1 MDFPNLKTLARRP
14 PVILTGLLVIA
25 ILGFIGVNHL
35 VTRFHEQQKALARRM
50 FRRGESE
57 VAAGNREHA
66 IDSFRAAL
74 AYDRGNDLYQLNLA
88 RALRDTGRTEES
100 RAYLITL
107 WERKPEDSTINL
119 ALARLAARQNFLDDA
134 LRYYHNATY
143 GVWPANG
150 EKSRRDAQFELIEF
164 LLRDNAVPQAQA
176 ELITMSTALPTDADY
191 HLRLGKFF
199 SRAQDS
205 EHALAQFQQVL
216 RLNRENAAA
225 LAGAG
230 QAAFELGHYRS
241 AQQYLQQAT
250 RSNPDDSASRQWL
263 LQTDLILRTDP
274 YERRIPAAERERRVQ
289 TAFELSGK
297 RLDDCMTAKGLTV
310 NPISTTGDLETLKSR
325 WLEMKSKLSRGR
337 RPDSDANDAAMDL
350 VFQIEQTSS
359 RQCGAPNGED
369 SALLILAQDRD
380 GVEQ

>member
-14 PVILTGLLVIA
+14 AVILTGLSVIA
-25 ILGFIGVNHL
+25 ILGFIAVNHL

-57 VAAGNREHA
+57 VAAGNRELA

-100 RAYLITL
+100 RSYLISL

-143 GVWPANG
+143 GVWPADG
-150 EKSRRDAQFELIEF
+150 EKKRRDAQFELIEF
-164 LLRDNAVPQAQA
+164 LLRDNAIPQAQA

-191 HLRLGKFF
+191 HLLLGQFF
-199 SRAQDS
+199 ARAQDS

-216 RLNRENAAA
+216 RLKQDHPAA

-230 QAAFELGHYRS
+230 QAEFALGRYRS
-241 AQQYLQQAT
+241 AQEYLERAT
-250 RSNPDDSASRQWL
+250 RANPNDSATRDL
-263 LQTDLILRTDP
+263 LQQTDLILTTDP
-274 YERRIPAAERERRVQ
+274 YERRISPAERDRRIRAAIEQ
-289 TAFELSGK
+289 SGK
-297 RLDDCMTAKGLTV
+297 RLDDCMSSKEPSSDM
-310 NPISTTGDLETLKSR
+310 NSLKSR
-325 WLEMKSKLSRGR
+325 WTAMKPKFSHAGR
-337 RPDSDANDAAMDL
+337 FDVDSSDAAMDL

-359 RQCGAPNGED
+359 KQCGPPNGVD
-369 SALLILAQDRD
+369 NALLILAQDRD
-380 GVEQ
+380 GAER

>member
-1 MDFPNLKTLARRP
+1 MDLPNLKTLARRP
-14 PVILTGLLVIA
+14 AVMLTGLLVIA

-35 VTRFHEQQKALARRM
+35 ATRFHEQQKALARRM

-57 VAAGNREHA
+57 VAAGNREQA

-119 ALARLAARQNFLDDA
+119 ALARLAARQNSLDDA
-134 LRYYHNATY
+134 LRYYHNAIY
-143 GVWPANG
+143 GVWPADG
-150 EKSRRDAQFELIEF
+150 EKKRRDAQFELIEF

-191 HLRLGKFF
+191 HLRLGQLFAH
-199 SRAQDS
+199 AQDN
-205 EHALAQFQQVL
+205 EHAFPQFQQVL
-216 RLNRENAAA
+216 RLSRENAAA

-230 QAAFELGHYRS
+230 QADFALGRFRS
-241 AQQYLQQAT
+241 SQEYLDRATRANPADFASRDLVQQA
-250 RSNPDDSASRQWL
+250 
-263 LQTDLILRTDP
+263 DLILRTDP
-274 YERRIPAAERERRVQ
+274 YARRISPAERDRRLRA
-289 TAFELSGK
+289 AFEQSGK
-297 RLDDCMTAKGLTV
+297 RLDACMSSKA
-310 NPISTTGDLETLKSR
+310 PSSDLNSLKSR
-325 WLEMKSKLSRGR
+325 WLAMKPEFSHSNRIESNLSDPG
-337 RPDSDANDAAMDL
+337 MDL

-359 RQCGAPNGED
+359 KQCAAPTGTD

-380 GVEQ
+380 GAER